1 IELHGTYLRAC
12 ERQCDRQPIALPA
25 AGANAQAWTV
35 EQEYLYVLL
44 VHQLNT
50 GNLSPIEIDW
60 ASSQLRAWSRRLSLE
75 QIPKT
80 MEGFFVDLA
89 GREGLI
95 RRTGN
100 DRGSTLR
107 YLDTTPLAEGM
118 DRAIG
123 ALRDAEM
130 TDQGP
135 VAAINQQRLAV
146 LRKIQPSMSPSSHND
161 LRRDPR
167 VAVAI
172 SARVRIGLS
181 RICQDLGAKAAEDS
195 AAETTTE
202 QIEVYPVAG
211 APRAK
216 RKPPIEDDS
225 LAASLSSW
233 SDPMWEVKDR

>member
-1 IELHGTYLRAC
+1 MHCDRHSIALRA
-12 ERQCDRQPIALPA
+12 
-25 AGANAQAWTV
+25 AGPNAQPWSV

-44 VHQLNT
+44 VHQLNS
-50 GNLSPIEIDW
+50 GNLSPTEIDW

-100 DRGSTLR
+100 DRGSMLR

-146 LRKIQPSMSPSSHND
+146 LRKIQPAMSPSSHND

-181 RICQDLGAKAAEDS
+181 RICPDLAAKAAAGS
-195 AAETTTE
+195 AARATPGP
-202 QIEVYPVAG
+202 IRGYPVGG
-211 APRAK
+211 APGA
-216 RKPPIEDDS
+216 
-225 LAASLSSW
+225 
-233 SDPMWEVKDR
+233 